1 MFPNQWKIEKQKN
14 GGAVLNDNDI
24 CNNVINIEKYLR
36 RVDYIIRLKGRE
48 ILNDFNITIPQ
59 FSALQI
65 LINNGVLTIG
75 ELSQKMALACST
87 ITDLVDRMEKNQLVV
102 RKKDE
107 KDKRVVRIEVLPKG
121 HDIVKRVLEKRVQ
134 FLDSKMVDLTEEEKI
149 SLSKGLESLYNAM
162 KDN

>member
-1 MFPNQWKIEKQKN
+1 MRENGICDNVASIERHLRKI
-14 GGAVLNDNDI
+14 
-24 CNNVINIEKYLR
+24 
-36 RVDYIIRLKGRE
+36 DYIIRLKGRE

-65 LINNGVLTIG
+65 LIYNGELTIG

-102 RKKDE
+102 RKKDD

-121 HDIVKRVLEKRVQ
+121 HEIVKKVLEKRVK
-134 FLDSKMVDLTEEEKI
+134 FLDSKMVDLTEEEKT